1 MGCTCQ
7 PELHPHGHKAEGTP
21 KHSPLDLLHLPDRGI
36 EAGQELE
43 RILVFQANLEV
54 LKFPECSRRGGAH
67 CGHPPL
73 ATPQVPPCS
82 GARNSSCSILEMGV
96 GAPGA
101 KRTWRISCSKIPG
114 HPTAQEL
121 FHFAG
126 LQQLWTGHLPLSR
139 CSGRK
144 VNTTFL
150 WGDGNGQEINYFL
163 GKNLQ
168 KFQKKT
174 ILIHWEVQR
183 RNSWGPH
190 PSCHPHTAIN
200 LSLGTPLG

>member
-1 MGCTCQ
+1 MAILLWIHHRFPPAQEPGIAAAASWRW
-7 PELHPHGHKAEGTP
+7 EWE
-21 KHSPLDLLHLPDRGI
+21 PL
-36 EAGQELE
+36 EQ
-43 RILVFQANLEV
+43 
-54 LKFPECSRRGGAH
+54 
-67 CGHPPL
+67 
-73 ATPQVPPCS
+73 
-82 GARNSSCSILEMGV
+82 
-96 GAPGA
+96 
-101 KRTWRISCSKIPG
+101 RTWRISCSKIPG

-150 WGDGNGQEINYFL
+150 WGDGNGQEVNYFL